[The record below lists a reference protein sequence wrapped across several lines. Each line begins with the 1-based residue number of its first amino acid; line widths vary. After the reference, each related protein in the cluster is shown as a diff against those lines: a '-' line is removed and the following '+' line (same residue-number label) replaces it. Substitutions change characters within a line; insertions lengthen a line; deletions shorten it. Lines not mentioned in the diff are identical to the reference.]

1 MPERALKQLDMAWM
15 EHSLLTNAVGPL
27 LLLRALAPMLR
38 TRGADRPDSVAAA
51 LSARV
56 GSISDNGLGGWYS
69 YRMSKAALNMGLR
82 TAALELR
89 RQGTAVLALHPG
101 TVKTGLSAPFAAGVK
116 PDKLLDPPTAAK
128 CLLNVID
135 TKGHLDNTE
144 RHEFFDF
151 KGERVEW

>member
-1 MPERALKQLDMAWM
+1 MR
-15 EHSLLTNAVGPL
+15 TNAVGPL
-27 LLLRALAPMLR
+27 LLLRALAPLMR
-38 TRGADRPDSVAAA
+38 TRGTDRPDSVAAA

-101 TVKTGLSAPFAAGVK
+101 TVKTDLSAPFAKGVK
-116 PDKLLDPPTAAK
+116 PDKLLDAPTAAR
-128 CLLNVID
+128 CLLDVVD
-135 TKGHLDNTE
+135 ARGQVDSAE